1 MPIKAVA
8 AALLA
13 VLICLFGAVLL
24 YAELSTLTLNPN
36 SIFWYVSRTS
46 AILAYILFFI
56 NITLG
61 IGLKTRYF
69 DRLAAP
75 WQKLD
80 LHHFTAFLATSF
92 IFLHIFSLLGDQYLN
107 FTLTQLLV
115 PMASPFRPVWTALGV
130 LAFYILIIVMLSSI
144 ASKLIGKKA
153 WRIMH
158 YLAYAAFFAILFHGI
173 RSGTE
178 TQFGWTQTLYV
189 VTGAIVVFMFLWR
202 FLIGVKKVPA
212 VKQTNP
218 A

>member
-1 MPIKAVA
+1 MRIKAIA
-8 AALLA
+8 AALPA
-13 VLICLFGAVLL
+13 VLICLLCAFLL
-24 YAELSTLTLNPN
+24 HAEISTQTLDPTP
-36 SIFWYVSRTS
+36 IFWYLSRTS
-46 AILAYILFFI
+46 ALLAYILLFI

-69 DRLAAP
+69 DRIAAP

-80 LHHFTAFLATSF
+80 LHHFTAFLALSF
-92 IFLHIFSLLGDQYLN
+92 ILLHIFSLLGDQYLN
-107 FTLTQLLV
+107 FDLTQLLV

-144 ASKLIGKKA
+144 VSKLIGRKA
-153 WRIMH
+153 WRVLH
-158 YLAYAAFFAILFHGI
+158 YLSYAAFFAILFHGI

-178 TQFGWTQTLYV
+178 TQFLWAQELYV
-189 VTGAIVVFMFLWR
+189 ATGAIAVFMFLWR
-202 FLIGVKKVPA
+202 FLVGGKRVPV